1 MNLKAKQRFDFIIGN
16 FLLWLNL
23 IVTRILGFLLHRNHD
38 TREQQPSNIVVIKI
52 LGFGSLVMAVHSIY
66 SLKVKYPEA
75 KLILMCGP
83 GVKEGAEL
91 LKLFD
96 EIWVIDDRSMI
107 SLAQSSFSALWKCW
121 MMKKL
126 WVMDL
131 EVYSKLTTIFALWT
145 CAINRFGFIMK
156 SVGFRFRLNTHN
168 IYFNQFSIVE
178 KNYQRLV
185 TAMGCTEI
193 VSFQL
198 STEDKRN
205 AAHLTTI
212 AINNTCSDL
221 SIERKM
227 PDAQLATVIKWLLDH
242 TTYQLVLL
250 GAPSDK
256 PRNEQLIK
264 TYFAQVESSR
274 LKNLAGEIS
283 FADYFK
289 MLYLDCR
296 MMLTIDS
303 GPLHI
308 ARLLGVPTL
317 SLWGP
322 TDPRAYI
329 ETGLIHRAIYLG
341 VACSPCVHQVTE
353 LPCHGNNFCIKNI
366 SLEQIETEFRAL
378 EKVHHEAG
386 N

>member
-38 TREQQPSNIVVIKI
+38 TRQQQPSNILVIKI
-52 LGFGSLVMAVHSIY
+52 LGFGSLVMAAHSIY
-66 SLKVKYPEA
+66 SLKVKYPNA
-75 KLILMCGP
+75 RLILMCGP

-96 EIWVIDDRSMI
+96 DIWVIDDHSMI
-107 SLAQSSFSALWKCW
+107 SLARSSFSALWKCW
-121 MMKKL
+121 KMKKL

-178 KNYQRLV
+178 KNYQRVV

-193 VSFQL
+193 LSFQL
-198 STEDKRN
+198 SSDEKRN
-205 AAHLTTI
+205 RDNLTTI

-221 SIERKM
+221 SLERKM
-227 PDAQLATVIKWLLDH
+227 PDEQLAKVIQWLL
-242 TTYQLVLL
+242 TNTAYQLVLL

-264 TYFAQVESSR
+264 KYFTETSSDR
-274 LKNLAGEIS
+274 LKNFAGEIS
-283 FADYFK
+283 FGEYFK
-289 MLYLDCR
+289 MLYLKCR
-296 MMLTIDS
+296 IMLTIDS

-322 TDPRAYI
+322 TDPKAYI
-329 ETGLIHRAIYLG
+329 ETGPIHRAIYLG

-366 SLEQIETEFRAL
+366 SLEQIGTEFREL
-378 EKVHHEAG
+378 EKANHEAG